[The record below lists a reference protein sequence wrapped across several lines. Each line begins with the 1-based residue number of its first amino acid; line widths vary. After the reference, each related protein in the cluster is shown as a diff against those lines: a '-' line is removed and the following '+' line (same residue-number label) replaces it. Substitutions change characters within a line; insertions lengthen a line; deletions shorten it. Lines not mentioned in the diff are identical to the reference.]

1 MKNGNVVALMVLSII
16 DWGSLQICDS
26 AISMRERER
35 EGGNVVRFF
44 LSTRSVEDEAIDA
57 LFKYNIHLYFMLA
70 FT

>member
-1 MKNGNVVALMVLSII
+1 VKNGNVVALMVLSII

-26 AISMRERER
+26 TISMRQRW
-35 EGGNVVRFF
+35 GGNVVRFF
-44 LSTRSVEDEAIDA
+44 SFHSIVSVEDEAIDA

>member
-1 MKNGNVVALMVLSII
+1 MLYV
-16 DWGSLQICDS
+16 
-26 AISMRERER
+26 
-35 EGGNVVRFF
+35 FF